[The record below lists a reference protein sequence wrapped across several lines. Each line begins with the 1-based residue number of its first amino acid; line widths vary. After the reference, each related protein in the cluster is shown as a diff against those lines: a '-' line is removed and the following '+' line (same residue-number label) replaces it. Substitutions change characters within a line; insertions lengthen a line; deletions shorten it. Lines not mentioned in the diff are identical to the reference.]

1 MFGASVWGRVTFL
14 IRGEAPGPGTDT
26 AGKKVAIELDADG
39 KPIKK

>member
-1 MFGASVWGRVTFL
+1 MRTGYISDQRRRVRT
-14 IRGEAPGPGTDT
+14 T